1 MFHVMAVRLDRE
13 SLFVAGPLS
22 NPLLFGAVILTLL
35 LQFALI
41 YVPFLQD
48 VFDTVALSVS
58 HLLIAFALSSIIF
71 WMIEMQKWLSAD
83 AKPVAWHPAG
93 SRRRRGANDLGGALI
108 CALI

>member
-1 MFHVMAVRLDRE
+1 MLFTVLTLSQMFHVMAVRLDRE

-71 WMIEMQKWLSAD
+71 WMIEMQKWLE
-83 AKPVAWHPAG
+83 
-93 SRRRRGANDLGGALI
+93 RRRETT
-108 CALI
+108 